1 MGTRESD
8 ESERIGAATRRF
20 KRLGRGGLGH
30 SLLYILHATTTTTTT
45 TTIVIILEHID

>member
-20 KRLGRGGLGH
+20 KRVGRGGLGH

-45 TTIVIILEHID
+45 IVIILEHID